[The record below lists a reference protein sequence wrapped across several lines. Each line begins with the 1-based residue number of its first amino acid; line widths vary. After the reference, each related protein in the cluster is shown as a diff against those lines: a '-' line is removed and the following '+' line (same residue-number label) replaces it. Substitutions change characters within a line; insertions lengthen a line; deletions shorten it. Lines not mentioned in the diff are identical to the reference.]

1 MTKLDCWLPQ
11 KEMFGRF
18 SLDSIVGEGDSLHI
32 VVSNEVFEFSIRFS
46 SGVGAYSVAELS
58 RCAPRVEA
66 LSAEYEVLM
75 RGNTFFKLTGDAYQE
90 ALGKEHDVHYVIAGT
105 NAMVDILSAACPSV
119 SVTKSRL
126 R

>member
-18 SLDSIVGEGDSLHI
+18 SLDSIAGEGDSLHI
-32 VVSNEVFEFSIRFS
+32 VVSNEVFEFSIRFA
-46 SGVGAYSVAELS
+46 SGVGAYAVAELS
-58 RCAPRVEA
+58 RCAPRLEA
-66 LSAEYEVLM
+66 LASEYEVLM
-75 RGNTFFKLTGDAYQE
+75 RGNTFFKLTGDPYQE
-90 ALGKEHDVHYVIAGT
+90 MLGKETDVHYIIAGT

-119 SVTKSRL
+119 SLTKSKL